1 MSMVNKSL
9 QVVFEILKTIFKD
22 SKVRIGVGRMCF
34 DPRDYKVAY
43 AEACKVLNI
52 METNPS
58 ADEGIVHHHSLRLM
72 GILPLPGDDNALAKF
87 VKDII
92 GKLYE
97 YSMEHNVDL
106 IETLACYLDKD
117 CSVQSAS
124 RELFIHP
131 STLRYRLEKA
141 EKISGLDLKDKDTKL
156 ELQLAIKLY
165 RYYGENLLMK

>member
-1 MSMVNKSL
+1 MVNECL
-9 QVVFEILKTIFKD
+9 QVIFEILKTIFKD

-58 ADEGIVHHHSLRLM
+58 ADEGIVYHHSLRLM
-72 GILPLPGDDNALAKF
+72 GILPLPGDDNALVKF

-106 IETLACYLDKD
+106 IETLACYLDQD

-165 RYYGENLLMK
+165 RYYGENLLKK